1 MRQKRS
7 VKYKTPFTIKF
18 DFENRVRIEN
28 SFLNLHNTN
37 FFYIIIISGAS
48 NITIEG
54 SAGHIF
60 GGDGS
65 GFLLFY
71 FLWGCCSRG
80 RGCSRRLFFYNFPY
94 NFQLWCGFFGLCLS
108 QRDGLTTETL
118 LALSIK
124 YLQKKQKPS

>member
-1 MRQKRS
+1 MLGNS
-7 VKYKTPFTIKF
+7 YLYEKF
-18 DFENRVRIEN
+18 NFWYIYLSMLEHFVRIKN
-28 SFLNLHNTN
+28 SYLYFTPVL
-37 FFYIIIISGAS
+37 IIIISGAS

-65 GFLLFY
+65 SFLLFY